1 MRTTLSA
8 LLLTAALATP
18 AWAAPLADLHGVHVG
33 MQADVMPTSDYRDF
47 VCAGAKAT
55 RIGGWSDWKSC
66 PIGAKG
72 LHAMHVG
79 FETPGEDDTIV
90 AGHSVVLTL
99 AFDAEGRLARIV
111 IATKAKT
118 SLYMRKKAFLLAHQ
132 AETHYGDSA
141 WTCRSAKPS
150 GDEEPI
156 GHMFIK
162 RDCSKTLKDRTVIVA
177 SRLYHKAG
185 GGPRDFVS
193 KSRVTISWRG
203 NPK

>member
-1 MRTTLSA
+1 MRRTLSA
-8 LLLTAALATP
+8 LLLAAALATP

-33 MQADVMPTSDYRDF
+33 MQADAMPKSDYRDF
-47 VCAGAKAT
+47 VCAGAQAT
-55 RIGGWSDWKSC
+55 KLSGWGDWKSC
-66 PIGAKG
+66 PADAKG
-72 LHAMHVG
+72 LRAVHVA

-90 AGHSVVLTL
+90 AGHPVVLTL
-99 AFDAEGRLARIV
+99 AFDGEGRLARIV
-111 IATKAKT
+111 IETKAKT

-132 AETHYGDSA
+132 ARTHYGNA
-141 WTCRSAKPS
+141 GWTCKAEKPS

-162 RDCSKTLKDRTVIVA
+162 KDCSKTLKDRTVLVA

-193 KSRVTISWRG
+193 KSRITISWQG